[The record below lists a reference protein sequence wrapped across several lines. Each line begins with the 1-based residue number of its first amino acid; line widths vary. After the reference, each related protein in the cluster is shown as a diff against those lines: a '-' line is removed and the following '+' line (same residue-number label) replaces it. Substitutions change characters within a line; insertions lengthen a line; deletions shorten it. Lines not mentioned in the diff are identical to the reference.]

1 MAPEL
6 YAPTMD
12 NGWQDIE
19 TLNWTWNSVAM
30 HDSCVVTSRWFAF
43 SSWDGAA

>member
-6 YAPTMD
+6 YAPTAD
-12 NGWQDIE
+12 NWGQDIE
-19 TLNWTWNSVAM
+19 TLNWTWNTVAM
-30 HDSCVVTSRWFAF
+30 HDSCIVSARGMAF